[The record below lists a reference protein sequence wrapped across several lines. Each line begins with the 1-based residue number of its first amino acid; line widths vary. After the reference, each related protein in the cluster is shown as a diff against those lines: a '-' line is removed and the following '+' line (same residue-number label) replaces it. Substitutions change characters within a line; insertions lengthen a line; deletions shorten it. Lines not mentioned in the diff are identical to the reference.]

1 MNSNI
6 NLIQELNWRGLISD
20 KTPRLNSLI
29 SKEKISGY
37 TGFDPTSKS
46 LHIGSL
52 IPIIGLIHLQ
62 RAGHQPIALI
72 GGGTGMIGDPSGKSK
87 ERNILSR
94 DIIKNNI
101 EGIKSQLE
109 KFLDFKSKNNPALII
124 DNYDWLSNLD
134 LISFLRDTGKHFTIN
149 YMLKKESVKSRISR
163 EDGISFTEFS
173 YMILQAYD
181 YLHLYNKFG
190 CKLQMGGSDQWGNI
204 LSGVDLINKLYKR
217 KSNNSEPLA
226 HGLTYPLITNS
237 SGEKFGKSEGVAPT
251 LDPNKTSPY
260 KLYQFFFNVD
270 DKDVI
275 QYLKYFTLLEKT
287 EIKNYEKS
295 LKNFPQKRECQIKL
309 AEQGTIMIHSNS
321 GLNEAKKITKALF
334 EGKFTKLNLKELKDA
349 LEGAPSSKIKRSKF
363 NSSYSIQ
370 DLCVDQGICSS
381 FSETKRLINQGALY
395 INESKVEDFK
405 EELNASHTIKGELI
419 IIKRG
424 SKNFH
429 IVEIEN

>member
-1 MNSNI
+1 
-6 NLIQELNWRGLISD
+6 
-20 KTPRLNSLI
+20 
-29 SKEKISGY
+29 
-37 TGFDPTSKS
+37 
-46 LHIGSL
+46 
-52 IPIIGLIHLQ
+52 
-62 RAGHQPIALI
+62 
-72 GGGTGMIGDPSGKSK
+72 
-87 ERNILSR
+87 
-94 DIIKNNI
+94 
-101 EGIKSQLE
+101 
-109 KFLDFKSKNNPALII
+109 
-124 DNYDWLSNLD
+124 
-134 LISFLRDTGKHFTIN
+134 
-149 YMLKKESVKSRISR
+149 MLKKESVKSRISR

-309 AEQGTIMIHSNS
+309 AEQVTIMIHSNS

-381 FSETKRLINQGALY
+381 FSETKRLINQGAVY

-429 IVEIEN
+429 VVEIEN

>member
-1 MNSNI
+1 MNSKMNF
-6 NLIQELNWRGLISD
+6 IQELNWRGLISD
-20 KTPRLNSLI
+20 KTPRLNHLI

-37 TGFDPTSKS
+37 TGFDPTSQS

-62 RAGHQPIALI
+62 RTGHQPIALI

-94 DIIKNNI
+94 DIIKDNI
-101 EGIKSQLE
+101 SGIKLQLE
-109 KFLDFKSKNNPALII
+109 QFLDFKSKTNPALII
-124 DNYDWLSNLD
+124 DNYDWLSNID
-134 LISFLRDTGKHFTIN
+134 LISFLRNTGKHFTIN

-181 YLHLYNKFG
+181 YLHLYDKFG
-190 CKLQMGGSDQWGNI
+190 CKLQLGGSDQWGNI

-217 KSNNSEPLA
+217 DLKNSEPLA

-237 SGEKFGKSEGVAPT
+237 SGEKFGKSEVEAPT
-251 LDPNKTSPY
+251 LDPNQTSAY
-260 KLYQFFFNVD
+260 KLYQFFFNVN

-275 QYLKYFTLLEKT
+275 QYLKYFTLLDQN
-287 EIKNYEKS
+287 EIENYKIS
-295 LKNFPQKRECQIKL
+295 LEESPKKRESQIKL
-309 AEQGTIMIHSNS
+309 AEQITIMIHSNS
-321 GLNEAKKITKALF
+321 GLEEAKKITKALF
-334 EGKFTKLNLKELKDA
+334 EGNFSKLSLKELKDA
-349 LEGAPSSKIKRSKF
+349 LEGAPSTKINRNRF

-370 DLCVDQGICSS
+370 DLCVEQGICSS
-381 FSETKRLINQGALY
+381 FSETKRLIKQGALY

-405 EELNASHTIKGELI
+405 EKLNESHTIKGKLI
-419 IIKRG
+419 IVKRG

-429 IVEIEN
+429 VVEIEN

>member
-1 MNSNI
+1 MNFNT
-6 NLIQELNWRGLISD
+6 NLIEELNWRGLISD
-20 KTPRLNSLI
+20 HTPGLNNLI

-87 ERNILSR
+87 ERNILNR
-94 DIIKNNI
+94 EIITNNI
-101 EGIKSQLE
+101 EGIKAQLE
-109 KFLDFKSKNNPALII
+109 QLIDFKSKNNPALIL
-124 DNYDWLSNLD
+124 DNYDWLSGLD
-134 LISFLRDTGKHFTIN
+134 LVSFLRDTGKHFTIN

-181 YLHLYNKFG
+181 YMHLYNNFG
-190 CKLQMGGSDQWGNI
+190 CRLQMGGSDQWGNI

-217 KSNNSEPLA
+217 NLNDDDPLA
-226 HGLTYPLITNS
+226 HGLTSPLITNS
-237 SGEKFGKSEGVAPT
+237 SGEKFGKTEGIAPT
-251 LDPNKTSPY
+251 LDPNQTSPY

-275 QYLKYFTLLEKT
+275 QYLKYFTLLTQT
-287 EIKNYEKS
+287 EIKDYEKS
-295 LKNFPQKRECQIKL
+295 FKESPKKRESQIKL
-309 AEQGTIMIHSNS
+309 AEQVTIMIHSNS

-334 EGKFTKLNLKELKDA
+334 EGKFRNINLKELKDA
-349 LEGAPSSKIKRSKF
+349 LEGAPSSKIKRNKF

-370 DLCVDQGICSS
+370 ELCVDQGICSS
-381 FSETKRLINQGALY
+381 FSETKRLITQGTLY
-395 INESKVEDFK
+395 INESKIEDSK
-405 EELNASHTIKGELI
+405 EELNTSHTINDELLI
-419 IIKRG
+419 VKRG
-424 SKNFH
+424 SKYFH
-429 IVEIEN
+429 VIEIE